1 MSKRRRDFR
10 QFDSPWIFD
19 PGTIRMQEPGDD
31 VSDEEACRRLRTG
44 ELRRPFILET
54 DAERHL
60 HFAHGSVQSTMRL
73 DEPDALICAYTRKMM
88 AFLLFNPD
96 PQHIVMI
103 GLGGGSLP
111 KFCYRHLRSTQITV
125 VEINADVIALRD
137 EFSIPAD
144 DQRFRIVHDDGA
156 RYVATLAGP
165 VDVLLVDAFD
175 AVGIAPSLA
184 TSDFYSQAAARLA
197 PDGVLVMNL
206 SGECSRYAV
215 HIKRIRAVFGN
226 NMVLV
231 PVTASENVLLFAF
244 KTQGALAAT
253 AELEPRAHHLQS
265 RFPLE
270 FPRYLRRICQGHL
283 LSSATA

>member
-1 MSKRRRDFR
+1 MSKRRRSFR

-19 PGTIRMQEPGDD
+19 PGTVRLLERQDD
-31 VSDEEACRRLRTG
+31 VSDEEACRRLRSG
-44 ELRRPFILET
+44 ELRRPYILET
-54 DAERHL
+54 GSERYL
-60 HFAHGSVQSTMRL
+60 HFAHGNVQSAMRL

-88 AFLLFNPD
+88 AFLLFNPN
-96 PQHIVMI
+96 PGHIVMI

-111 KFCYRHLRSTQITV
+111 KFCYRYLRNTWITV

-144 DQRFRIVHDDGA
+144 DGRFRIVHDDGA
-156 RYVATLAGP
+156 RYVASLAGP
-165 VDVLLVDAFD
+165 IDVLLIDAFD

-184 TSDFYSQAAARLA
+184 TSDFYAQAAARLTA
-197 PDGVLVMNL
+197 DGVLVMNL
-206 SGECSRYAV
+206 SGECSRYAI
-215 HIKRIRAVFGN
+215 HIRRIRAVFGN

-270 FPRYLRRICQGHL
+270 FPRYLQRICQGHL
-283 LSSATA
+283 LAAGGA